1 MHAHVGEV
9 SHEDGEIIERVVLE
23 VNDLVRGLGQVLGDI
38 YGVHVLS
45 LECLRGVAL
54 CNELYPT
61 RWIIVKAQRSEC
73 IWGHNTRGS
82 AMSAAAQRPAVHP
95 RGTTGRGAG
104 GVLAGEQSPH
114 GLDHAG
120 HVLDALLRVVRLIVV
135 TLGGEDVAI
144 TLIGA
149 GIHAH
154 AGGVVQEHAHIDAT
168 GGLIAVLVEQVLELI
183 GQVEVGSAERVAES
197 LVLVQ
202 AGDGL
207 VDILG
212 RRLHDGLL
220 GELWG
225 SALPHPLMNPTLPDR
240 RSAVQPE

>member
-1 MHAHVGEV
+1 MDNNYEFN
-9 SHEDGEIIERVVLE
+9 EDDTRPIHTGSSVDSTQVETTTEPEPVEDNQTPWGKIIAGALIA
-23 VNDLVRGLGQVLGDI
+23 LGLL
-38 YGVHVLS
+38 
-45 LECLRGVAL
+45 
-54 CNELYPT
+54 
-61 RWIIVKAQRSEC
+61 
-73 IWGHNTRGS
+73 
-82 AMSAAAQRPAVHP
+82 
-95 RGTTGRGAG
+95 
-104 GVLAGEQSPH
+104 
-114 GLDHAG
+114 
-120 HVLDALLRVVRLIVV
+120 
-135 TLGGEDVAI
+135 
-144 TLIGA
+144 
-149 GIHAH
+149 
-154 AGGVVQEHAHIDAT
+154 QEHAHIDAT